1 MVPGR
6 RLPNEGASGRHP
18 MIKAFSSAML
28 SPLTWRVLTIN
39 ILALGVLVAGLLY
52 LGQYEE
58 GLIEA
63 EIESLNTQAEIFAGA
78 LGQGAV
84 GTGEDGAQSILT
96 PVARP
101 MLRRLV
107 APTRAR
113 ARLFG
118 AEGALIVDSRTLT
131 GPGHPVQEEPLPP
144 PDQEGFFGA
153 LLLDAYDQV
162 LRLLPS
168 RTRPHAYTE
177 RAVERA
183 NDYAEVIGALNG
195 ETRVNIRYD
204 QENRMVL
211 IVAVPVQRFKKVL
224 GALMLTVGGK
234 EIEAGVRDVRFGI
247 LKVFGIA
254 LSVTVILSFY
264 LAGAI
269 ARPVRRLAEA
279 ARGVRRGQS
288 EISQIP
294 DFTSRRDEI
303 GDLSGALRDMTAD
316 IQTRMEAVESFAAD
330 VSHEIKNPLT
340 SLRSAV
346 ETVSRV
352 KNPDQQRELMAI
364 IEQDV
369 KRLDRLIS
377 DISSA
382 SRLDA
387 ELARTAMV
395 EIDIAR
401 LLQTLVEVHS
411 STDTGRR
418 RPLELEIE
426 FESPIVNGIETRLVQ
441 VFQNLLSNAFSFS
454 PEAAAVRMKLARE
467 NGAYEVTVDDAGPGI
482 PEENLDSVFQR
493 FYSQRPDGE
502 DFGNH
507 SGLGLN
513 ISRQIVDAHGGT
525 ISAMNRYRE
534 DGDIEG
540 ARFTVR
546 LPPA

>member
-1 MVPGR
+1 
-6 RLPNEGASGRHP
+6 
-18 MIKAFSSAML
+18 MI
-28 SPLTWRVLTIN
+28 SPLTRRVLTVN

-78 LGQGAV
+78 LGQSAV
-84 GTGEDGAQSILT
+84 GNGKDGGQVILAA
-96 PVARP
+96 VARP

-107 APTRAR
+107 EPTRAR
-113 ARLFG
+113 ARLFAAAG
-118 AEGALIVDSRTLT
+118 RLIADSRNLV
-131 GPGHPVQEEPLPP
+131 GRGISVQEELLPP
-144 PDQEGFFGA
+144 PDAGGLVTS
-153 LLLDAYDQV
+153 LLLDAYEQV
-162 LRLLPS
+162 LRLLPA
-168 RTRPHAYTE
+168 RNRPHTYTE

-183 NDYAEVIGALNG
+183 NDYAEAMGALNG
-195 ETRVNIRYD
+195 ENRVNVLYD
-204 QENRMVL
+204 ENKQMLL

-224 GALMLTVGGK
+224 GALMLTVYGN
-234 EIEAGVRDVRFGI
+234 EIEAAVRDVRFGI

-254 LSVTVILSFY
+254 LCVTVILSLY
-264 LAGAI
+264 LASAI

-279 ARGVRRGQS
+279 ARHVRGGQA
-288 EISQIP
+288 EHLQIP
-294 DFTSRRDEI
+294 DFTSRNDEI

-316 IQTRMEAVESFAAD
+316 LWNRMEAVESFAAD
-330 VSHEIKNPLT
+330 VAHEIKNPLT

-346 ETVSRV
+346 ETASRI
-352 KNPDQQRELMAI
+352 KDPDQQRQLMAI
-364 IEQDV
+364 IQQDV

-387 ELARTAMV
+387 ELARAAM
-395 EIDIAR
+395 ERIDIGE

-411 STDTGRR
+411 STDAGQHV
-418 RPLELEIE
+418 PLELQLDAEPAVI
-426 FESPIVNGIETRLVQ
+426 NGIETRLVQ

-454 PEAAAVRMKLARE
+454 PDGGVVRMKVVRE
-467 NGAYEVTVDDAGPGI
+467 NGALEVTVDDEGPGI

-513 ISRQIVDAHGGT
+513 ISRQIVEAHGGT
-525 ISAMNRYRE
+525 IAATNRYRE
-534 DGDIEG
+534 DGNVAG
-540 ARFTVR
+540 ARFVVR
-546 LPPA
+546 LPGR

>member
-1 MVPGR
+1 
-6 RLPNEGASGRHP
+6 
-18 MIKAFSSAML
+18 MI
-28 SPLTWRVLTIN
+28 SPLTRRVLTVN

-63 EIESLNTQAEIFAGA
+63 EIESLNTQGEIFAGA

-84 GTGEDGAQSILT
+84 GSAKGGGQAILT
-96 PVARP
+96 AVARP

-107 APTRAR
+107 EPTRAR
-113 ARLFG
+113 ARLFDAAG
-118 AEGALIVDSRTLT
+118 RLIGDSRNLV
-131 GPGHPVQEEPLPP
+131 GRGISVQEEMLAP
-144 PDQEGFFGA
+144 PDAEGFVTS
-153 LLLDAYDQV
+153 LVVNAYEQV
-162 LRLLPS
+162 LRLLPA
-168 RTRPHAYTE
+168 RNRPHTYIE

-195 ETRVNIRYD
+195 ENRVNILYD
-204 QENRMVL
+204 ENKQMVL

-224 GALMLTVGGK
+224 GALMLTMRGN
-234 EIEAGVRDVRFGI
+234 EIEASVREVRFGI
-247 LKVFGIA
+247 LKVFAIA
-254 LSVTVILSFY
+254 LGVTVILSLY
-264 LAGAI
+264 LANAI

-279 ARGVRRGQS
+279 ARSVRVGQA
-288 EISQIP
+288 EYSQIP

-316 IQTRMEAVESFAAD
+316 LWTRMEAVESFAAD
-330 VSHEIKNPLT
+330 VAHEIKNPLT

-346 ETVSRV
+346 ETASRI
-352 KNPDQQRELMAI
+352 KDPDQQRQLMAI
-364 IEQDV
+364 IQLDV

-387 ELARTAMV
+387 ELARAAME
-395 EIDIAR
+395 EIDIGR
-401 LLQTLVEVHS
+401 LIQTLVEVHC
-411 STDTGRR
+411 STDAAQDS
-418 RPLELEIE
+418 PLELDLEADTPMIK
-426 FESPIVNGIETRLVQ
+426 GIETRLVQ

-454 PEAAAVRMKLARE
+454 PDGAAVHMKVARE
-467 NGAYEVTVDDAGPGI
+467 DGALEVIVDDQGPGI

-493 FYSQRPDGE
+493 FYSQRPDSE
-502 DFGNH
+502 EFGNH

-513 ISRQIVDAHGGT
+513 ISRQIVEAHGGT
-525 ISAMNRYRE
+525 IAATNRYRD
-534 DGDIEG
+534 DGDVSG

-546 LPPA
+546 LPVG

>member
-1 MVPGR
+1 MT
-6 RLPNEGASGRHP
+6 
-18 MIKAFSSAML
+18 KAFTSARL
-28 SPLTWRVLTIN
+28 SPLTWRVLTVN

-52 LGQYEE
+52 LGQYEQ
-58 GLIEA
+58 GLIDA
-63 EIESLNTQAEIFAGA
+63 EVESLNTQAEIFAGA

-84 GTGEDGAQSILT
+84 GAGEDGAQAILT

-107 APTRAR
+107 EPTRAR

-118 AEGALIVDSRTLT
+118 AEGGLIVDSRTLA
-131 GPGHPVQEEPLPP
+131 GPGFGVEEELLPP
-144 PDQEGFFGA
+144 PDEEGFIGA
-153 LLLDAYDQV
+153 LSLDIYEQI
-162 LRLLPS
+162 LRLTSS
-168 RTRPHAYTE
+168 RKRPHTYVE

-183 NDYAEVIGALNG
+183 NDYPEVVAALNG
-195 ETRVNIRYD
+195 ETRVNILYD
-204 QENRMVL
+204 QANRMVL
-211 IVAVPVQRFKKVL
+211 IVAAPVQRFKKVL
-224 GALMLTVGGK
+224 GALMLTVSGN
-234 EIEAGVRDVRFGI
+234 EIEAAVRDVRFGI

-254 LSVTVILSFY
+254 LCVTVILSFY

-279 ARGVRRGQS
+279 ARGVRGGRS

-303 GDLSGALRDMTAD
+303 GDLSGALRDMAAD
-316 IQTRMEAVESFAAD
+316 LWTRMGAVERFAAD
-330 VSHEIKNPLT
+330 VAHEIKNPLT

-346 ETVSRV
+346 ETASRV
-352 KNPDQQRELMAI
+352 KNPHQQRELMAI
-364 IEQDV
+364 VQQDV
-369 KRLDRLIS
+369 MRLDRLIS

-382 SRLDA
+382 SRLDT
-387 ELARTAMV
+387 ELARTTME
-395 EIDIAR
+395 EIDIGQ
-401 LLQTLVEVHS
+401 LLRTLVEVHG
-411 STDTGRR
+411 STDPGQHQ
-418 RPLELEIE
+418 PLDLEMKID
-426 FESPIVNGIETRLVQ
+426 SPIVNGIETRLVQ
-441 VFQNLLSNAFSFS
+441 VFQNVLSNAFSFS
-454 PEAAAVRMKLARE
+454 PEGAPIRIRVARE
-467 NGAYEVTVDDAGPGI
+467 NGLYAVTVDDAGPGI

-525 ISAMNRYRE
+525 ISATNRYRE
-534 DGDIEG
+534 DGGIDG
-540 ARFTVR
+540 ARFIVR